1 METLA
6 GVALTSERQARDLRS
21 TLKATGVDMEDAAA
35 VADAIG
41 KAGGVDAV
49 VKAGRKAAATV
60 KPRASKADPKPA
72 PKAEAK
78 AEAKADPAVYLHD
91 AIGVAMKAAGG
102 NRAMLELLASA
113 MEDAAKG
120 IRVALDAKPA
130 PVGKAKRKAVAAA

>member
-1 METLA
+1 MSQLEL
-6 GVALTSERQARDLRS
+6 VDLDSLVSS
-21 TLKATGVDMEDAAA
+21 THPYRRFHTYLPDATEA

-41 KAGGVDAV
+41 KAGGFDAV